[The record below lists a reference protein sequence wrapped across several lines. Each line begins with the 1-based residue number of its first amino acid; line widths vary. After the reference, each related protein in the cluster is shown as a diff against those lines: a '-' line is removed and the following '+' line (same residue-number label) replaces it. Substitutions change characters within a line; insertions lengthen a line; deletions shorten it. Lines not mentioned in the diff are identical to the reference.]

1 MSSSLGLTA
10 NVVDYLRAH
19 NPPEH
24 PVLARCRAETE
35 SLGRV
40 SGMQISPE
48 QGAFMILMAQM
59 VGARRAVEVGVFTGY
74 SSTAVALAMQAMHG
88 AKAHLLACDVS
99 EDWTSRARGYWQG
112 AGVADIVELKIAP
125 AVETL
130 DARLAAG
137 DRDSYDFAFIDADKV
152 SYPGYYERCLELLRP
167 GGVMLFDNML
177 WSGAVAD
184 NTVHDH
190 DTEALRAVAKRAQHD
205 DRVDES
211 LIAVG
216 DGLLICRKR

>member
-1 MSSSLGLTA
+1 MSSSIALAA

-24 PVLARCRAETE
+24 PVLARCRTETE

-40 SGMQISPE
+40 AGMQISPE
-48 QGAFMILMAQM
+48 QGAFMSLMIKL

-74 SSTAVALAMQAMHG
+74 SSTVTALALKAGHG
-88 AKAHLLACDVS
+88 QDAYLLACDVS
-99 EDWTSRARGYWQG
+99 EDWTGRARGYWHD

-125 AVETL
+125 AIETL

-137 DRDSYDFAFIDADKV
+137 EAGSFDFAFIDADKV

-167 GGVMLFDNML
+167 GGIMLFDNML

-184 NTVHDH
+184 AAVQDP
-190 DTEALRAVAKRAQHD
+190 DTEALRSVAKRAQHD

-216 DGLLICRKR
+216 DGLLICRRR

>member
-1 MSSSLGLTA
+1 MSSSIALPS

-48 QGAFMILMAQM
+48 QGAFMTLMIQM
-59 VGARRAVEVGVFTGY
+59 VSARRAIEVGVFTGY
-74 SSTAVALAMQAMHG
+74 SSTVTALALKAMHG
-88 AKAHLLACDVS
+88 ADAYLLACDVS
-99 EDWTSRARGYWQG
+99 EDWTGRARTYWRD
-112 AGVADIVELKIAP
+112 AGVDDIVELKIAP
-125 AVETL
+125 AIETL

-137 DRDSYDFAFIDADKV
+137 EADSFDFAFIDADKV

-167 GGVMLFDNML
+167 GGIMLFDNML

-184 NTVHDH
+184 PAVHDH
-190 DTEALRAVAKRAQHD
+190 DTEALRSVAKRAQHD

-216 DGLLICRKR
+216 DGLLICRRR